1 MYNLISRCYVM
12 FNVSYMY
19 CVYVID
25 LLYKKS
31 LKLREFNIYNE
42 KIEDKLYQSYLKLE
56 EFMKDDYII

>member
-1 MYNLISRCYVM
+1 M